1 MLCSRDDESPL
12 TSSQI
17 AEQIDVIQE
26 VVLPAVT
33 KLNDSAINKE
43 KGDHTQFSPNTV
55 TALEMVGILPI
66 MFFLI
71 TPVD

>member
-1 MLCSRDDESPL
+1 MCSRDDESPL
-12 TSSQI
+12 SSSQI

-26 VVLPAVT
+26 VVLPAVA

-43 KGDHTQFSPNTV
+43 KGDQTQFSPNTV
-55 TALEMVGILPI
+55 TTLEMVGLLPI

-71 TPVD
+71 KPVD